1 MTLVRMILDYTL
13 PLICI
18 MGVGVIAAYLFK
30 KPINRALPAGILGS
44 VLIVYVLGFI
54 DLRVGL
60 WCIGLGVLVLVAM
73 FVRRILRHKI
83 DAKEISVWLKSN
95 IVGEYLIAFLILYT
109 FFFVLNYNKLF
120 YKWDDYSHWGMMTKE
135 CFRINRYY
143 FLPNSMLSVHPEY
156 PPFTTLCGYIWCKLC
171 GYYKEQHLYNARLV
185 IISVCMLSSLSVLF
199 EKKEKVRIGERRFDR
214 NSIVRI
220 TFAILMTISL
230 ALLPSLYD
238 AAIFRT
244 LYPESVM
251 IALTVYIII
260 LLLDM
265 DRKGEEDKL
274 SIAIAAM
281 ALILTKQIAVYPF
294 AMCILIYLLIS
305 LFTHRK
311 RRETIEGLAVFL
323 PAILC
328 HLLWKFVSGIYVT
341 GGQFASS
348 KFAPELIQEY
358 LTGGA
363 PEYKYNATIL
373 FLRKLVTVNLI
384 NSYLPLAFIGLF
396 MLMIAATIGLYMG
409 YNRYFPEA
417 GITLGIALGMLGY
430 IPVMIILYMFGFS
443 VEETSNIVCL
453 ERYMNTVCGVATIVL
468 LLITIRICF
477 EDRRRYIAAIIV
489 AILPIIMCPVGR
501 LKIEFTPGYFAE
513 NDEEVFYKDFDII
526 KDNTP
531 DNSSIYIVNNGNE
544 SVNNMFTYYL
554 TPRTI
559 SHEYI
564 NPDKYSVDEVINY
577 IKSYDYVFIV
587 NAYEAF
593 AEKYDTIFVGGNEK
607 LNSQQLYKVITDGDD
622 VRFERVK

>member
-18 MGVGVIAAYLFK
+18 MGVGIIAAYLFK
-30 KPINRALPAGILGS
+30 KPINRALPAGILSS

-60 WCIGLGVLVLVAM
+60 WCIGLGVLVFAVM
-73 FVRRILRHKI
+73 FVRRILSHKI

-95 IVGEYLIAFLILYT
+95 IVGEYLIAFLMLYT

-120 YKWDDYSHWGMMTKE
+120 YKWDDYSHWGMMAKE

-143 FLPNSMLSVHPEY
+143 FLPDSMLSVHPEY

-220 TFAILMTISL
+220 SFAVLMTISL

-244 LYPESVM
+244 LYPEGVM

-265 DRKGEEDKL
+265 DRKGEQDKL

-294 AMCILIYLLIS
+294 AMCILIYLLVS

-311 RRETIEGLAVFL
+311 RRETLEGLAVFL

-348 KFAPELIQEY
+348 RFAPELIQEY

-443 VEETSNIVCL
+443 VEETSNIVCF

-489 AILPIIMCPVGR
+489 AILPIIMCPIGR

-513 NDEEVFYKDFDII
+513 NVEEVFYKDFDII

-531 DNSSIYIVNNGNE
+531 NNSSIYIVNNGNE

-564 NPDKYSVDEVINY
+564 NPDKYSVDEVVDY

-593 AEKYDTIFVGGNEK
+593 AEKYDTIFVGGDERLSN
-607 LNSQQLYKVITDGDD
+607 QQLYKVITDGDN
-622 VRFERVK
+622 VRFERVY

>member
-18 MGVGVIAAYLFK
+18 MGVGVIAAYLLK

-60 WCIGLGVLVLVAM
+60 WCIGLGVLIFVAM
-73 FVRRILRHKI
+73 FVRRILSHKI

-95 IVGEYLIAFLILYT
+95 IVGEYLIAFLMLYT

-120 YKWDDYSHWGMMTKE
+120 YKWDDYSHWGMMAKE

-143 FLPNSMLSVHPEY
+143 FLPDSMLSVHPEY

-220 TFAILMTISL
+220 VFAVFMTISL

-244 LYPESVM
+244 LYPEGVM

-265 DRKGEEDKL
+265 DRKGEQDKL

-281 ALILTKQIAVYPF
+281 ALTLTKQIAVYPF

-311 RRETIEGLAVFL
+311 QGETLEGLAVFL
-323 PAILC
+323 PAIPGL
-328 HLLWKFVSGIYVT
+328 LLWKFVSGIYVT

-348 KFAPELIQEY
+348 RFAPELIQEY

-409 YNRYFPEA
+409 YIRYFPEA
-417 GITLGIALGMLGY
+417 GITLGMALGMLGY

-443 VEETSNIVCL
+443 VEETSNIV
-453 ERYMNTVCGVATIVL
+453 
-468 LLITIRICF
+468 
-477 EDRRRYIAAIIV
+477 
-489 AILPIIMCPVGR
+489 
-501 LKIEFTPGYFAE
+501 
-513 NDEEVFYKDFDII
+513 
-526 KDNTP
+526 
-531 DNSSIYIVNNGNE
+531 
-544 SVNNMFTYYL
+544 
-554 TPRTI
+554 
-559 SHEYI
+559 
-564 NPDKYSVDEVINY
+564 
-577 IKSYDYVFIV
+577 
-587 NAYEAF
+587 
-593 AEKYDTIFVGGNEK
+593 
-607 LNSQQLYKVITDGDD
+607 
-622 VRFERVK
+622 

>member
-73 FVRRILRHKI
+73 FVRRILSHKI

-95 IVGEYLIAFLILYT
+95 IVGEYLIAFLMLYT

-120 YKWDDYSHWGMMTKE
+120 YKWDDYSHWGMMAKE

-143 FLPNSMLSVHPEY
+143 FLPDSMLSVHPEY

-220 TFAILMTISL
+220 AFAVLMTISL

-244 LYPESVM
+244 LYPEGVM

-265 DRKGEEDKL
+265 DRKGKQDKL

-311 RRETIEGLAVFL
+311 RRETLEGLAVFL
-323 PAILC
+323 PAIPGL
-328 HLLWKFVSGIYVT
+328 LLWKFVSGIYVT

-348 KFAPELIQEY
+348 RFAPELIQEY

-430 IPVMIILYMFGFS
+430 ISVTIILYMFGFS
-443 VEETSNIVCL
+443 MEETGNIVCF

-501 LKIEFTPGYFAE
+501 LKIEFTPGFFAE
-513 NDEEVFYKDFDII
+513 NDEEVFYRDFDII

-531 DNSSIYIVNNGNE
+531 NNSSIYIVNNGNE

-564 NPDKYSVDEVINY
+564 NPDKYSVDEVIDY
-577 IKSYDYVFIV
+577 IKYYDYVFIV

-593 AEKYDTIFVGGNEK
+593 AEKYDTIFVSGNEK
-607 LNSQQLYKVITDGDD
+607 LNNQQLYKVITDGDD
-622 VRFERVK
+622 VRFERVN

>member
-18 MGVGVIAAYLFK
+18 MGVGVIAAYLLK
-30 KPINRALPAGILGS
+30 KPINRALPTGILGS

-73 FVRRILRHKI
+73 FVRRILSHKI

-95 IVGEYLIAFLILYT
+95 IVGEYLIAFLMLYT

-120 YKWDDYSHWGMMTKE
+120 YKWDDYSHWGMMAKE

-143 FLPNSMLSVHPEY
+143 FLPDSMLSVHPEY

-220 TFAILMTISL
+220 AFAVLMTISL

-244 LYPESVM
+244 LYPEGVM

-265 DRKGEEDKL
+265 DRKGEQDKL

-294 AMCILIYLLIS
+294 AMCILICLLIS

-311 RRETIEGLAVFL
+311 RRETLEGLAVFL

-348 KFAPELIQEY
+348 RFAPELIQEY

-417 GITLGIALGMLGY
+417 GITFGIALGMLGY

-443 VEETSNIVCL
+443 VEETSNIVCF

-489 AILPIIMCPVGR
+489 AILPILMCPVGR

-513 NDEEVFYKDFDII
+513 NDAEAFSKDFDII
-526 KDNTP
+526 KENTQ

-554 TPRTI
+554 TPRII

-564 NPDKYSVDEVINY
+564 NPDKYSVDEVIDY
-577 IKSYDYVFIV
+577 IKYYDYVFIV
-587 NAYEAF
+587 NAYETF
-593 AEKYDTIFVGGNEK
+593 AEKYDTIFVDGDEK
-607 LNSQQLYKVITDGDD
+607 LNNQQLYKVIADGDD
-622 VRFERVK
+622 VRFERVN

>member
-30 KPINRALPAGILGS
+30 KPINRALPAGILSS

-60 WCIGLGVLVLVAM
+60 WCIGLGVLVFAVM
-73 FVRRILRHKI
+73 FVRRILSHKI

-95 IVGEYLIAFLILYT
+95 IVGEYLIAFLMLYT

-120 YKWDDYSHWGMMTKE
+120 YKWDDYSHWGMMAKE

-143 FLPNSMLSVHPEY
+143 FLPDSMLSVHPEY

-220 TFAILMTISL
+220 SFAVLMTISL

-244 LYPESVM
+244 LYPEGVM

-265 DRKGEEDKL
+265 DRKGEQDKL

-294 AMCILIYLLIS
+294 AMCILIYLLVS

-311 RRETIEGLAVFL
+311 RRETLEGLAVFL

-348 KFAPELIQEY
+348 RFAPELIQEY

-417 GITLGIALGMLGY
+417 GITFGITLGMLGY

-443 VEETSNIVCL
+443 VEETSNIVCF

-489 AILPIIMCPVGR
+489 AILPIIMCPIGR

-513 NDEEVFYKDFDII
+513 NVEEVFYKDFDII

-531 DNSSIYIVNNGNE
+531 NNSSIYIVNNGNE

-564 NPDKYSVDEVINY
+564 NPDKYSVDEVVDY

-593 AEKYDTIFVGGNEK
+593 AEKYDTIFVGGDERLSN
-607 LNSQQLYKVITDGDD
+607 QQLYKVITDGDN
-622 VRFERVK
+622 VRFERVY

>member
-60 WCIGLGVLVLVAM
+60 WCIGLGVLVFAVM
-73 FVRRILRHKI
+73 FVRRILSHKI
-83 DAKEISVWLKSN
+83 DAKEISVWLKSI

-120 YKWDDYSHWGMMTKE
+120 YKWDDYSHWGMMAKE

-143 FLPNSMLSVHPEY
+143 FLPDSMLSVHPEY

-220 TFAILMTISL
+220 AFAVFMTISL

-244 LYPESVM
+244 LYPEGVM

-265 DRKGEEDKL
+265 DRKGEQDKL

-294 AMCILIYLLIS
+294 AMCILIYLLVS

-311 RRETIEGLAVFL
+311 RRETLEGLAVFL

-348 KFAPELIQEY
+348 RFAPELILEY

-443 VEETSNIVCL
+443 VEETSNIVCF

-513 NDEEVFYKDFDII
+513 NVEEVFYKDFDII
-526 KDNTP
+526 KENTQ

-564 NPDKYSVDEVINY
+564 NPDKYSVDEVVDY

-593 AEKYDTIFVGGNEK
+593 AEKYDTIFVGGDERMN
-607 LNSQQLYKVITDGDD
+607 NQQLYKVITDGDD
-622 VRFERVK
+622 VRFERVY

>member
-18 MGVGVIAAYLFK
+18 MGVGIIAAYLFK
-30 KPINRALPAGILGS
+30 KPINRALPAGILSS

-60 WCIGLGVLVLVAM
+60 WCIGLGVLVFAVM
-73 FVRRILRHKI
+73 FVRRILSHKI

-95 IVGEYLIAFLILYT
+95 IVGEYLIAFLMLYT

-120 YKWDDYSHWGMMTKE
+120 YKWDDYSHWGMMAKE

-143 FLPNSMLSVHPEY
+143 FLPDSMLSVHPEY

-220 TFAILMTISL
+220 SFAVLMTISL

-244 LYPESVM
+244 LYPEGVM

-265 DRKGEEDKL
+265 DRKGEQDKL

-294 AMCILIYLLIS
+294 AMCILIYLLVS

-311 RRETIEGLAVFL
+311 RRETLEGLAVFL

-348 KFAPELIQEY
+348 RFAPELIQEY

-417 GITLGIALGMLGY
+417 GITFGIALGMLGY

-443 VEETSNIVCL
+443 VEETSNIVCF

-489 AILPIIMCPVGR
+489 AILPIIMCPIGR

-513 NDEEVFYKDFDII
+513 NVEEVFYKDFDII

-531 DNSSIYIVNNGNE
+531 NNSSIYIVNNGNE

-564 NPDKYSVDEVINY
+564 NPDKYSVDEVVDY

-593 AEKYDTIFVGGNEK
+593 AEKYDTIFVGGDERLSN
-607 LNSQQLYKVITDGDD
+607 QQLYKVITDGDN
-622 VRFERVK
+622 VRFERVY

>member
-73 FVRRILRHKI
+73 FVRRILSHKI

-95 IVGEYLIAFLILYT
+95 IVGEYLIAFLTLYT

-120 YKWDDYSHWGMMTKE
+120 YKWDDYSHWGMMAKE

-143 FLPNSMLSVHPEY
+143 FLPDSMLSVHPEY

-220 TFAILMTISL
+220 AFAVFMTISL

-244 LYPESVM
+244 LYPEGVM

-265 DRKGEEDKL
+265 DRKGEQDKL

-311 RRETIEGLAVFL
+311 QRETLEGLAVFL
-323 PAILC
+323 PAILG
-328 HLLWKFVSGIYVT
+328 HLLWKFISGIYVT

-348 KFAPELIQEY
+348 RFAPELIQEY

-417 GITLGIALGMLGY
+417 GITFGIALGMLGY

-443 VEETSNIVCL
+443 VEETSNIVCF

-526 KDNTP
+526 KENTQ

-564 NPDKYSVDEVINY
+564 NPDKYSVDEVIDY
-577 IKSYDYVFIV
+577 IKYYDYVFIV

-593 AEKYDTIFVGGNEK
+593 AEKYDTIFVGGDERLSN
-607 LNSQQLYKVITDGDD
+607 QQLYKVITDGDD
-622 VRFERVK
+622 VGFERVY

>member
-60 WCIGLGVLVLVAM
+60 WCIGLGVLVFVAM
-73 FVRRILRHKI
+73 FVRRILSHKI

-95 IVGEYLIAFLILYT
+95 IVGEYLIAFLMLYT

-120 YKWDDYSHWGMMTKE
+120 YKWDDYSHWGMMAKE

-143 FLPNSMLSVHPEY
+143 FLPDSMLSVHPEY

-185 IISVCMLSSLSVLF
+185 IISACMLSSLSVLF

-220 TFAILMTISL
+220 TFAVLMTISL

-244 LYPESVM
+244 LYPEGVM

-265 DRKGEEDKL
+265 DRKGEQDKL

-294 AMCILIYLLIS
+294 AMCILIYLLVS

-311 RRETIEGLAVFL
+311 RRETLEGLAVFL

-348 KFAPELIQEY
+348 RFAPELIQEY

-373 FLRKLVTVNLI
+373 FLRKLVTINLI

-443 VEETSNIVCL
+443 VEETSNIVCF

-501 LKIEFTPGYFAE
+501 LQIEFTPGYFTE
-513 NDEEVFYKDFDII
+513 NVEEVFYRDFEII
-526 KDNTP
+526 EENTS
-531 DNSSIYIVNNGNE
+531 DNSSIYIVNDGNE
-544 SVNNMFTYYL
+544 SVNNMFTYFL
-554 TPRTI
+554 TPRKI
-559 SHEYI
+559 AHDYI
-564 NPDKYSVDEVINY
+564 NPDKYSVDEVVEY

-593 AEKYDTIFVGGNEK
+593 VEKYDTIFDSDVELSN
-607 LNSQQLYKVITDGDD
+607 QQLYKVITDGDN
-622 VRFERVK
+622 VRFERVY

>member
-60 WCIGLGVLVLVAM
+60 WCIGLGVLVFVAM
-73 FVRRILRHKI
+73 FVRRILSHKI
-83 DAKEISVWLKSN
+83 DANEISVWIKSN
-95 IVGEYLIAFLILYT
+95 IVGEYLIAFLMLYT
-109 FFFVLNYNKLF
+109 FFFVLNYNKVF
-120 YKWDDYSHWGMMTKE
+120 YKWDDYSHWGMMAKE

-143 FLPNSMLSVHPEY
+143 FLPDSMLSVHPEY

-220 TFAILMTISL
+220 TFAVLMTISL

-244 LYPESVM
+244 LYPEGVM

-265 DRKGEEDKL
+265 DRKGEQDKL

-294 AMCILIYLLIS
+294 AMCILIYLLVS

-311 RRETIEGLAVFL
+311 RRETLEGLAVFL

-348 KFAPELIQEY
+348 RFAPELIQEY

-373 FLRKLVTVNLI
+373 FLRKLVTINLI

-417 GITLGIALGMLGY
+417 GITFGITLGMLGY

-443 VEETSNIVCL
+443 VEETSNIVCF

-468 LLITIRICF
+468 LLITIRVCF

-501 LKIEFTPGYFAE
+501 LKIEFTPGYFTE
-513 NDEEVFYKDFDII
+513 NVEEVFYGDFEII
-526 KDNTP
+526 EENTS
-531 DNSSIYIVNNGNE
+531 DNSSIYIVNDGNE
-544 SVNNMFTYYL
+544 SVNNMFTYFL
-554 TPRTI
+554 TPRKI
-559 SHEYI
+559 AHDYI
-564 NPDKYSVDEVINY
+564 NPDKYSVDEVVEY

-593 AEKYDTIFVGGNEK
+593 VEKYDTIFDSDVELSN
-607 LNSQQLYKVITDGDD
+607 QQLYKVITDGDN
-622 VRFERVK
+622 VRFERVY

>member
-18 MGVGVIAAYLFK
+18 IGVGVIAAYLFK
-30 KPINRALPAGILGS
+30 KPINRALPTGILGS

-73 FVRRILRHKI
+73 FVRRILSHKI

-95 IVGEYLIAFLILYT
+95 IVGEYLIAFLMLYT

-120 YKWDDYSHWGMMTKE
+120 YKWDDYSHWGMMAKE

-143 FLPNSMLSVHPEY
+143 FLPDSMLSVHPEY

-220 TFAILMTISL
+220 AFSILMTISL

-244 LYPESVM
+244 LYPEGVM

-294 AMCILIYLLIS
+294 AMCILIYLLVS

-311 RRETIEGLAVFL
+311 RRETLEGLAVFL

-348 KFAPELIQEY
+348 RFAPELIQEY

-363 PEYKYNATIL
+363 SEYKYNATIL
-373 FLRKLVTVNLI
+373 FLRKLVTINLI

-417 GITLGIALGMLGY
+417 WITFGIALGMLGY

-443 VEETSNIVCL
+443 VEETSNIVCF

-468 LLITIRICF
+468 LLITIRVCF

-489 AILPIIMCPVGR
+489 AILPIIMCPIGR

-544 SVNNMFTYYL
+544 SVNNMFTYFL
-554 TPRTI
+554 TPRKI
-559 SHEYI
+559 AHDYI
-564 NPDKYSVDEVINY
+564 NPDKYSVDEVVEY
-577 IKSYDYVFIV
+577 IKSFDYVFIV

-593 AEKYDTIFVGGNEK
+593 VEKYDTIFDSDVELSN
-607 LNSQQLYKVITDGDD
+607 QQLYKVIVDGED
-622 VRFERVK
+622 VRFERVN

>member
-18 MGVGVIAAYLFK
+18 MSVGVIAAYLFK

-73 FVRRILRHKI
+73 FVRRILSHKI

-95 IVGEYLIAFLILYT
+95 IVGEYLIAFLMLYT

-120 YKWDDYSHWGMMTKE
+120 YKWDDYSHWGMMAKE

-143 FLPNSMLSVHPEY
+143 FLPDSMLSVHPEY

-220 TFAILMTISL
+220 AFAVLMTISL

-244 LYPESVM
+244 LYPEGVM

-265 DRKGEEDKL
+265 DRKGEQDKL

-294 AMCILIYLLIS
+294 AMCILIYLLVS
-305 LFTHRK
+305 LFTHSK
-311 RRETIEGLAVFL
+311 RRETLEGLAVFL

-328 HLLWKFVSGIYVT
+328 HILWKFVSGIYVT

-348 KFAPELIQEY
+348 RFAPELIQEY

-443 VEETSNIVCL
+443 VEETSNIVCF
-453 ERYMNTVCGVATIVL
+453 ERYMNTVCGVAEIVL

-489 AILPIIMCPVGR
+489 AILPIIMCPIGR

-513 NDEEVFYKDFDII
+513 SEVEE
-526 KDNTP
+526 
-531 DNSSIYIVNNGNE
+531 
-544 SVNNMFTYYL
+544 
-554 TPRTI
+554 
-559 SHEYI
+559 
-564 NPDKYSVDEVINY
+564 
-577 IKSYDYVFIV
+577 
-587 NAYEAF
+587 
-593 AEKYDTIFVGGNEK
+593 YDTIVNEYEDEPE
-607 LNSQQLYKVITDGDD
+607 SVY
-622 VRFERVK
+622 